1 MNICA
6 VVMAAGEGR
15 LMKSKHAKV
24 SHMLAGTPMT
34 SWVRDEHRQAGAD
47 ERGCLDGRRPEL
59 V

>member
-24 SHMLAGTPMT
+24 SHMNC
-34 SWVRDEHRQAGAD
+34 RQTNDQLGK
-47 ERGCLDGRRPEL
+47 RRTLSGRC
-59 V
+59 